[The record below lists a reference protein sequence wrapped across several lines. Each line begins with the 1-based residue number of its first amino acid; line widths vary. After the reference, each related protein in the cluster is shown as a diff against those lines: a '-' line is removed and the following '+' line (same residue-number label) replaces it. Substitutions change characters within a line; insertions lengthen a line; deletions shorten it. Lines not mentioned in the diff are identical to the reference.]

1 MPIQGLLI
9 HTFYEPLPSAIMRR
23 FPNGGMT
30 DMSDRIIGEGLTF
43 DDVLLVPQASQVLPR
58 TADTSAQLTKKIR
71 LNIPVVSA
79 AMDTVTESRTAIA
92 LAQEGGIGIIHKNLS
107 PEDQAAEVR
116 RVKRYEAGVV
126 QDPLTVREDMVLADV
141 QRLAR
146 ENGFSGFP
154 VLGKD
159 GQVSGIITNR
169 DIRFERDP
177 GRKVSEMMTGIDQ
190 LVTVQ
195 QGTKLQACK
204 DLFREHRIE
213 KLPVVDGEGFLKGM
227 ITVRDIEKA
236 TAFPNAVRD
245 GLGRLIAGAA
255 IGVGEKEMQRFKLL
269 FEAGVD
275 VVVVDTAHG
284 HSQGVI
290 DQVREIKRLHGDAIQ
305 VIGGNIAT
313 PEAVRDLAAAGAD
326 AVKVG
331 IGPGSICTT
340 RMVAGVGV
348 PQLTAVMQCS
358 AAGRECGVPVIADG
372 GIKFSG
378 DFAKAMAAGASTCM
392 FGSMFAGTEEAPGD
406 KILYQGRTYKAY
418 RGMGSIGAMKMG
430 SRDRYFQGDVDEAM
444 KLVPEGIEGRVSYKG
459 PLADILHQLIG
470 GLRAAMGYIG
480 AANVESMY
488 TQAKFV
494 RITGAGLRESHVHDV
509 TITEEA
515 PNYRLDS

>member
-1 MPIQGLLI
+1 
-9 HTFYEPLPSAIMRR
+9 
-23 FPNGGMT
+23 
-30 DMSDRIIGEGLTF
+30 MSDRILGEGLTF
-43 DDVLLVPQASQVLPR
+43 DDVLLVPQASKVMPR
-58 TADTSAQLTKKIR
+58 MADTSAQLTKKIR
-71 LNIPVVSA
+71 LNIPVLSA

-92 LAQEGGIGIIHKNLS
+92 LAQEGGMGMIHKNLS
-107 PEDQAAEVR
+107 PEEQAAEVR

-126 QDPLTVREDMVLADV
+126 QEPLTVQENMSLADV
-141 QRLAR
+141 QRLAM
-146 ENGFSGFP
+146 EHGFSGFP

-159 GQVSGIITNR
+159 GKVSGIITNR

-177 GRKVSEMMTGIDQ
+177 VRKVREMMTDREH

-195 QGTKLQACK
+195 QGTNLETCK
-204 DLFREHRIE
+204 DLFREYRIE
-213 KLPVVDGEGFLKGM
+213 KLPVLDKSGHLQGM

-236 TAFPNAVRD
+236 TAFPMAVRD
-245 GLGRLIAGAA
+245 SLGRLIAGAA
-255 IGVGEKEMQRFKLL
+255 IGVGEKEMARFEVL
-269 FEAGVD
+269 FAAGVD

-290 DQVREIKRLHGDAIQ
+290 DQVREIKRMHGDDIQ

-313 PEAVRDLAAAGAD
+313 PEAVRDLADAGAD

-340 RMVAGVGV
+340 RMIAGVGV
-348 PQLTAVMQCS
+348 PQLTAVMQCA
-358 AAGRECGVPVIADG
+358 AAGKDAGVPVIADG

-418 RGMGSIGAMKMG
+418 RGMGSIGAMKQG
-430 SRDRYFQGDVDEAM
+430 SKDRYFQGDVDEAM
-444 KLVPEGIEGRVSYKG
+444 KLVPEGIEGRVAYKG
-459 PLADILHQLIG
+459 PVADILHQLIG
-470 GLRAAMGYIG
+470 GLRASMGYVG
-480 AANVESMY
+480 AANVEEMHKR
-488 TQAKFV
+488 ARFV